1 MVNTI
6 QGSTTEQATISMTI
20 FGVRGSCNMCKKT
33 IKKAANSVKGVS
45 KANWNKDK
53 KIMMQKEDH
62 SGHNH

>member
-20 FGVRGSCNMCKKT
+20 FGVRGNCNMCKKT

-45 KANWNKDK
+45 KANWNKD
-53 KIMMQKEDH
+53 
-62 SGHNH
+62 